1 MGRMLRIEEFGTLNV
16 LLSILNVYTVPTT
29 TITMVIS
36 RYFAYYHAKEDDKLR
51 VFRKVSFCGAFSIS
65 MTVIALLF
73 LIQLNIIYELII
85 TYIFL

>member
-36 RYFAYYHAKEDDKLR
+36 RYFAYYHAKKEDDKLR
-51 VFRKVSFCGAFSIS
+51 VFLEKVSFLWCF
-65 MTVIALLF
+65 F
-73 LIQLNIIYELII
+73 LYL
-85 TYIFL
+85 